1 MVYRE
6 FMQMLADEYVIG
18 ISVLIVFVIA
28 IHIFFSV
35 RLIVT
40 SRREGLDVCV
50 SAMIP
55 VYNLVLWV
63 RKSIRKYRNKKIDKI
78 ELNQEIEL

>member
-55 VYNLVLWV
+55 VYNLILWV

>member
-6 FMQMLADEYVIG
+6 FMQMLADEYIIG

-55 VYNLVLWV
+55 IYNLVLWV

>member
-6 FMQMLADEYVIG
+6 FMQMLADEYIIG

-55 VYNLVLWV
+55 VYNLVLWA

>member
-6 FMQMLADEYVIG
+6 FMKMLADEYVIG
-18 ISVLIVFVIA
+18 ISVLIVFVVA

>member
-63 RKSIRKYRNKKIDKI
+63 RKSIRKYRNKKVDKI

>member
-6 FMQMLADEYVIG
+6 FMQMLADEYIIG

-55 VYNLVLWV
+55 IYNLVLWV
-63 RKSIRKYRNKKIDKI
+63 RKSIRKYKNKKIDKI

>member
-18 ISVLIVFVIA
+18 ISVVIVFVIA
-28 IHIFFSV
+28 IHTFFSV

>member
-18 ISVLIVFVIA
+18 SSVLIVFVVA

-55 VYNLVLWV
+55 VYNLVLLV

>member
-35 RLIVT
+35 RLIVA
-40 SRREGLDVCV
+40 SRRDGLDVCV

-63 RKSIRKYRNKKIDKI
+63 RKSIRKYRNKKVDKI

>member
-6 FMQMLADEYVIG
+6 FMKMLADEYVIG